1 MAEPS
6 QGTGGPPSLTPQSL
20 AARTRRPRAVS
31 AVDRVRQT
39 DFPIGLRGYERAA
52 VDSYVAEV
60 AQLVAELE
68 ATQLRETVVQRA
80 LDEVGEQTSGILQ
93 RAHEAAD
100 EITSRSRSLADAR
113 LEDAERHAE
122 TLRREAEQYA
132 QAVISDARR
141 LWSERQRLIEEIRQF
156 ADEVLGVADE
166 ALERLPE
173 LPMGD
178 ASGEAGAATG
188 VEPAPA
194 LGSAAAAAY
203 AASPAREDADW
214 GDEDRSDDAGV
225 GPDEQGW
232 READTTVGEPADE
245 TEWEPDS
252 GQPEGT
258 VAHGW
263 ASEDEPITEDND
275 AVVAEDSEA
284 AGWANGG
291 PASEEEPSA
300 RTDEPTADEDDSAGW
315 GDAGVA
321 ADAEG
326 SSGWSANGG
335 EVAAAPGDEAAAAPG
350 AETEAAAAEGAP
362 TADGS
367 SHAAPPVDEPTRE
380 FPRGALD
387 DEAAEGRPDTP

>member
-1 MAEPS
+1 MRVRNTGGMAEPS
-6 QGTGGPPSLTPQSL
+6 QGPGRSPGVTPQSL

-52 VDSYVAEV
+52 VDNYVADV

-68 ATQLRETVVQRA
+68 ATQLRGTVVQRA

-132 QAVISDARR
+132 QAVINDARR
-141 LWSERQRLIEEIRQF
+141 LWSERQRLIEEMRQF

-173 LPMGD
+173 PPMGVVP
-178 ASGEAGAATG
+178 GEAPTG
-188 VEPAPA
+188 GEPAPA
-194 LGSAAAAAY
+194 LGSAAAAY

-214 GDEDRSDDAGV
+214 GDGDDRSDDAGG
-225 GPDEQGW
+225 GPVEQGW
-232 READTTVGEPADE
+232 EAETTVGETTDE
-245 TEWEPDS
+245 GDWEPAS
-252 GQPEGT
+252 EQPEGT
-258 VAHGW
+258 AARGW
-263 ASEDEPITEDND
+263 APEEEPITEDND
-275 AVVAEDSEA
+275 AVVAENGEA

-291 PASEEEPSA
+291 LPASEEEAPGW
-300 RTDEPTADEDDSAGW
+300 TDEPTAEEDDSTGW
-315 GDAGVA
+315 GEAGVA
-321 ADAEG
+321 ADTAG
-326 SSGWSANGG
+326 TSGWSANGA
-335 EVAAAPGDEAAAAPG
+335 EVAASAGDD
-350 AETEAAAAEGAP
+350 AEDAAEGAP
-362 TADGS
+362 AADGS
-367 SHAAPPVDEPTRE
+367 NHAPIDEPTRE
-380 FPRGALD
+380 FPRGVLD
-387 DEAAEGRPDTP
+387 DEAAEGRSDTP